1 MFNKDQ
7 VDLTITKLRPILE
20 KASAR
25 IEAIPP
31 GQKIPATKLAEDIAK
46 EIGMTG
52 PQLYPTLKFL
62 LDDYPGVDVRAGA
75 HGGIYKLLPGEVKG
89 QKKATSP
96 QYKPTVAT
104 VEKVEKSVDKPPT
117 DGEDGAANNE

>member
-1 MFNKDQ
+1 MNKQ
-7 VDLTITKLRPILE
+7 HVELTISVLRPILE

-31 GQKIPATKLAEDIAK
+31 GQKIPATTLAADIGK

-62 LDDYPGVDVRAGA
+62 LKDYPGVDIRAGA
-75 HGGIYKLLPGEVKG
+75 HGGIYKLLPGEVPG
-89 QKKATSP
+89 QKAK
-96 QYKPTVAT
+96 
-104 VEKVEKSVDKPPT
+104 KVVSAVDNT
-117 DGEDGAANNE
+117 QADDEDGAGQ

>member
-1 MFNKDQ
+1 MNKAH
-7 VDLTITKLRPILE
+7 VDLTLTKLRPIME
-20 KASAR
+20 KASTR

-62 LDDYPGVDVRAGA
+62 LEDYPGVDVRAGA

-89 QKKATSP
+89 QKKSA
-96 QYKPTVAT
+96 KA
-104 VEKVEKSVDKPPT
+104 VDKPQT